1 MVHLDS
7 LLPPNPLLSPFQA
20 AWKNM
25 LQHFPRRPNSLFVYQ
40 TSYLLVSLPGF
51 IYQFIPAMKKH
62 KIQLDKPET
71 WEEQWQH
78 VKISLIRIPTL
89 LPPAFISSYFYSEDF
104 DVPYKWDSMPP
115 WYSVTAQCLGCFII
129 EDTWIYFMHRL
140 MHHKT
145 FYPYLH
151 KLHHEFK
158 TLFAMHSLYINL
170 GEYIITGTGI
180 FTAIHIFCKHLFM
193 AWVWFLYPHLTCPF
207 LWPQGHNVPWVPLP
221 FVVNTTFHDFHRSN
235 FHRKHSPVF
244 TCWDK
249 LFGTNKKNNTSLKH
263 ILHSRCSY

>member
-1 MVHLDS
+1 MCM
-7 LLPPNPLLSPFQA
+7 LPANKSTRRLAGTGYVEVSQRTLGFSCTLA
-20 AWKNM
+20 TLKDK
-25 LQHFPRRPNSLFVYQ
+25 FPRRPNSLFVYQ

-158 TLFAMHSLYINL
+158 
-170 GEYIITGTGI
+170 
-180 FTAIHIFCKHLFM
+180 
-193 AWVWFLYPHLTCPF
+193 V
-207 LWPQGHNVPWVPLP
+207 
-221 FVVNTTFHDFHRSN
+221 
-235 FHRKHSPVF
+235 
-244 TCWDK
+244 
-249 LFGTNKKNNTSLKH
+249 
-263 ILHSRCSY
+263 